1 MFSPIQSYMLNLKI
15 QSIESCG
22 YCHRQWST
30 AASIVA
36 SRRIGG
42 RISERGGLRDILDY
56 YARRI
61 DEHVDVGHTSR
72 ASNGRLTANK
82 YSYRD
87 HRI

>member
-15 QSIESCG
+15 QSLESCG

-42 RISERGGLRDILDY
+42 KISDKGGLRDILDY
-56 YARRI
+56 YATRI
-61 DEHVDVGHTSR
+61 DEHVDIGHTSR
-72 ASNGRLTANK
+72 STASGRFTPNE
-82 YSYRD
+82 YR
-87 HRI
+87 I